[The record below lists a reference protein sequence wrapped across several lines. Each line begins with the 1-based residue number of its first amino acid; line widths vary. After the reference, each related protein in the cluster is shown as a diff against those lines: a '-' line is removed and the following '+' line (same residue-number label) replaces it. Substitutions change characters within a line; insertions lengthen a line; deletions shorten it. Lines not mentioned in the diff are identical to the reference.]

1 MNPLLDILA
10 RNQGQVLTPE
20 LIAGILHSFDLA
32 LPEQVYSVMPIR
44 SVPCYTGTADPRL
57 IYADRERVGA
67 WVAQRVGM
75 ESQWGSFAALGL
87 LDRPGGELV
96 AGTVLSDI
104 TATNACAHVAFEG
117 KHALKRVL
125 LHAFFDYAFNQLD
138 LHRLTGLVDADNH
151 AALQF
156 DQHLGFEYEFTIRDG
171 NAGDIIQ
178 LVMWRETC
186 RWLRRHSDG
195 QKST

>member
-20 LIAGILHSFDLA
+20 LITGILHSFDLA
-32 LPEQVYSVMPIR
+32 LPDQVYSVLPFR
-44 SVPCYTGTADPRL
+44 TVAEYAGTDDPRL
-57 IYADRERVGA
+57 VYNDRERVGA

-75 ESQWGSFAALGL
+75 ESHWGAFAALGL

-96 AGTVLSDI
+96 AGIVLSDI

-125 LHAFFDYAFNQLD
+125 IHAFFDYAFNQLD

-151 AALQF
+151 AALKF
-156 DQHLGFEYEFTIRDG
+156 DQHLGFEYEFTIPDG
-171 NAGDIIQ
+171 NAGDLIQ
-178 LVMWRETC
+178 LVLWRDKC
-186 RWLRRHSDG
+186 RWLRRP
-195 QKST
+195 